1 MLKYLEYRRACDV
14 MFGVFMVTWFLV
26 RHVAYLAVVYSIW
39 RDYLS
44 IVTFGCFTGSH
55 GQGAGPFPPPEGYS
69 YLLTPFLDPR
79 GLACQTRTTTAIFVF
94 LLLFLQAIL
103 VVWFGM
109 ILGVAYRVLCGQA
122 ADDSRSDDEDDVEEE
137 EAEDDYE
144 QKTPQFIEVPAP
156 LEEEVGVDELELSRS
171 SRSRSSRRY
180 RKGAGASSGVTLPH
194 DRKELLGRIGCDK
207 GS

>member
-26 RHVAYLAVVYSIW
+26 RHVAYLAVVHSIW

-44 IVTFGCFTGSH
+44 IVTFGCFTASGE
-55 GQGAGPFPPPEGYS
+55 GPLPLPDGYG

-79 GLACQTRTTTAIFVF
+79 GLHCQTALTTGIFVF

-103 VVWFGM
+103 IVWFGM
-109 ILGVAYRVLCGQA
+109 ILGVAYRVLRGQGA
-122 ADDSRSDDEDDVEEE
+122 EDSRSDDEEDD
-137 EAEDDYE
+137 AEDAE
-144 QKTPQFIEVPAP
+144 AAFEAQTPQFIEVPAP
-156 LEEEVGVDELELSRS
+156 LEEEVGVEDLELARS
-171 SRSRSSRRY
+171 PRSRSSRRY